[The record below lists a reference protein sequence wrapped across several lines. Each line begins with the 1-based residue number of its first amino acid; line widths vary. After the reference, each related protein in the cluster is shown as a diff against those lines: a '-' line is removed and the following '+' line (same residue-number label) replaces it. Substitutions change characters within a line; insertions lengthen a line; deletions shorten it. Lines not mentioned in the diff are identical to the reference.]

1 MAATGP
7 GRDDLCPG
15 RLILDLI
22 DQVRGDLNR
31 KIVFLRECTESPSHS
46 ATAGVE
52 NGGLSARQTFRQ
64 SFHERRIQKRL
75 GMAMRVDHHCRWP
88 IFELECVRFL
98 RKYVIHEFF
107 EQETTLRYA
116 LGILDL

>member
-46 ATAGVE
+46 ATASVE
-52 NGGLSARQTFRQ
+52 ESSRPSRQPAGETR
-64 SFHERRIQKRL
+64 HVTRL
-75 GMAMRVDHHCRWP
+75 GKSFRMAMSVNDNLNG
-88 IFELECVRFL
+88 FLVELERVGFTL
-98 RKYVIHEFF
+98 
-107 EQETTLRYA
+107 EQIVDELLEEKA
-116 LGILDL
+116 APSDGIRTW